1 MKKLLLLL
9 LFITGTLYAQ
19 PPIAQPNDLI
29 VCDGN
34 GDGFEAFDLT
44 TNEAQTLNGLNPTL
58 YDVRYFNT
66 LNNAQNNTS
75 AIVSEMA
82 YTNSSNPQT
91 IFVRVEEISSG
102 LYSIT
107 NFDLIVNLLPTAS
120 IGSSSPIC
128 TGDSASLTING
139 TPNAT
144 VQYTVDGGAMQ
155 SIVLDAAGTSFL
167 SFANL
172 TVDTTICLVD
182 VSSSTTPACTQ
193 TLTACETIVVNQ
205 APVIVQPNDMIVY
218 ENPFDGSATFDLTQN
233 EAIIANG
240 ATGLSFQ
247 YYLTLADAQAGT
259 NAIPNQSTF
268 ANTSNPQTIFVI
280 VVDNASGCFSVT
292 NFDLQVLDSN
302 GIVYIPDPVF
312 KSKLLSANSTNTIA
326 QISGVGYTNIDTN
339 LDGEIQFSEAALITA
354 LNLST
359 TPGSI
364 DKILDFTGINS
375 FVNLESFSSAFN
387 NATIN
392 INGLTS
398 LHTFS
403 FRNNF
408 STANP
413 TSVFSNLPSLVNF
426 YYQQTSVSSIVINN
440 CPNVQKIWAQQ
451 NSNLTSLTMD
461 SMPALKQLWAWSSS
475 LLTINIPNS
484 PVLEELDLHSNFT
497 INSVSIGNSP
507 LLKILDL
514 SGNAITDVSGFSNNL
529 SNIEQ
534 LRLNGNIIP
543 NLILPVSMPN
553 LTSISFNG
561 TSNNNLNFANSPN
574 LQGININ
581 AGDMSIVDLT
591 NVPLLYGLTITE
603 NPITVLN
610 LSNNNQINSLS
621 ISGCPISVL
630 DLSNLSNLTNAS
642 FLGLLITELD
652 LSNNPL
658 VSSIR
663 FHDNPNLTHVNL
675 KSGVTNT
682 INYNT
687 SQFYNVPNLEYICID
702 EGDVINYSILQ
713 DPPLIPTSSYC
724 SFTPGGDYNTI
735 TGITQFDING
745 NGCDVNDM
753 LVQYF
758 GIGINLNA
766 TSTNSSVF
774 SNGSGNYSVFTNQI
788 GTFDLTPNL
797 ENPSYFSVNPNPA
810 TVNISVIDNSTTTQN
825 FCITANGVHPDLEI
839 VIAPITPARPGFD
852 AVYKIVYK
860 NKGNQT
866 VDGFVNFT
874 YNDALLDLVSS
885 SVTPTNVGNGSMNWF
900 VSGLV
905 PFQTG
910 SIIITMNV
918 NSPQETPA
926 VNIGDILAFNAFID
940 VTTDDN
946 WNDNNFDFNQTV
958 VGSYDPNDITCIE
971 GVVVSPSY
979 IGQYL
984 HYVINFENTG
994 TYQAENIVVKTTINP
1009 ADFDINTLRLLEAS
1023 HNVTTRVNGD
1033 IVEFIFQTINLDT
1046 GGHGNVLLKIR
1057 TKDELIPSDM
1067 VSKKADIYFD
1077 YNFPIETNFA
1087 NTTFQVLSNSIV
1099 TIDNSVGIYPN
1110 PTNDFVN
1117 IKANSSI
1124 NSVEIFDVQ
1133 GRIIQKKITNVENET
1148 IDVSGLTNGIY
1159 FMMIKTEKGQKV
1171 EKLVKE

>member
-66 LNNAQNNTS
+66 LNNAQNNTA
-75 AIVSEMA
+75 AIVNEMA

-102 LYSIT
+102 LYST
-107 NFDLIVNLLPTAS
+107 TSFDLIVNPLP
-120 IGSSSPIC
+120 
-128 TGDSASLTING
+128 
-139 TPNAT
+139 
-144 VQYTVDGGAMQ
+144 V
-155 SIVLDAAGTSFL
+155 FL
-167 SFANL
+167 
-172 TVDTTICLVD
+172 
-182 VSSSTTPACTQ
+182 
-193 TLTACETIVVNQ
+193 
-205 APVIVQPNDMIVY
+205 QPNDLVVY
-218 ENPFDGSATFDLTQN
+218 ESPFDGSAIFNLTQV
-233 EAIIANG
+233 EAEIING
-240 ATGLSFQ
+240 TPGLSFQ

-259 NAIPNQSTF
+259 NAIANPTAF
-268 ANTSNPQTIFVI
+268 TNTSNPQTIFVS

-292 NFDLQVLDSN
+292 NFDLQVLDSSQV
-302 GIVYIPDPVF
+302 IYFPDANLKAALV
-312 KSKLLSANSTNTIA
+312 SANSSNTIA
-326 QISGVGYTNIDTN
+326 LTSSGYGAVDANN
-339 LDGEIQFSEAALITA
+339 DGEIQFTEALAI
-354 LNLST
+354 
-359 TPGSI
+359 
-364 DKILDFTGINS
+364 TGIQLQTLGVTDLTGIQHFDNITFFGSYHNS
-375 FVNLESFSSAFN
+375 
-387 NATIN
+387 I
-392 INGLTS
+392 
-398 LHTFS
+398 
-403 FRNNF
+403 NNF
-408 STANP
+408 SILNGLQQLQSINVTYNTGSVTAF
-413 TSVFSNLPSLVNF
+413 SFSNLPALTNFNMTYSNITSLVLDNL
-426 YYQQTSVSSIVINN
+426 SNMVNLN
-440 CPNVQKIWAQQ
+440 IWG
-451 NSNLTSLTMD
+451 NTNLTSLD
-461 SMPALKQLWAWSSS
+461 LLALTS
-475 LLTINIPNS
+475 LDKISAFDCNISALSITNS
-484 PVLEELDLHSNFT
+484 PVLTEINFNNNDLNGITITNFPLLKVLKLQGNNITDTSNFT
-497 INSVSIGNSP
+497 NI
-507 LLKILDL
+507 D
-514 SGNAITDVSGFSNNL
+514 
-529 SNIEQ
+529 NIEEISIQ
-534 LRLNGNIIP
+534 GNLIS
-543 NLILPVSMPN
+543 NLILPTSLPVLNYLACGGNGFSSLNISGYPN
-553 LTSISFNG
+553 LLTLSVNNNNISNLDFSN
-561 TSNNNLNFANSPN
+561 TPLIEQLNISNNPIAT
-574 LQGININ
+574 
-581 AGDMSIVDLT
+581 VDF
-591 NVPLLYGLTITE
+591 
-603 NPITVLN
+603 
-610 LSNNNQINSLS
+610 
-621 ISGCPISVL
+621 
-630 DLSNLSNLTNAS
+630 SNLTNLS
-642 FLGLLITELD
+642 SISCSSISVTELD
-652 LSNNPL
+652 FSSNPNL
-658 VSSIR
+658 ISLNY
-663 FHDNPNLTHVNL
+663 FNNPNLTNINL
-675 KSGVTNT
+675 KSGTVNT

-687 SQFYNVPNLEYICID
+687 SSYYKLPNLMYICID
-702 EGDVINYSILQ
+702 EGDTYTYSLTTTPNVSIG
-713 DPPLIPTSSYC
+713 SYC

-735 TGITQFDING
+735 AGIAQFDSNN
-745 NGCDVNDM
+745 NGCDAND
-753 LVQYF
+753 LPVQF
-758 GIGINLNA
+758 MRLGVNLNGV
-766 TSTNSSVF
+766 TTNSSVF
-774 SNGSGNYSVFTNQI
+774 TNASGNYDLFTSQQGVFE
-788 GTFDLTPNL
+788 LVPNL
-797 ENPSYFSVNPNPA
+797 EEPTYFNVTPNPA
-810 TVNISVIDNSTTTQN
+810 AVTIPVIDNSTTTQN

-900 VSGLV
+900 VPGLV

-910 SIIITMNV
+910 SITITMNV
-918 NSPQETPA
+918 NSPQEIPA

-971 GVVVSPSY
+971 GAVVSPSY